1 MDAETKRYIDLQIA
15 MLKKQIIAMIKEA
28 RRK

>member
-15 MLKKQIIAMIKEA
+15 MLKKLLIAMIKEA